1 MVWKDKLASLDI
13 PTKKKLN
20 LKDSNKIKYEKEL
33 KTLKNA
39 IQRMMRK
46 YYKELLVKCV
56 T

>member
-1 MVWKDKLASLDI
+1 MVWKDKLTSLDI

-33 KTLKNA
+33 KNA